1 MPLFESPPIH
11 QAVRG
16 SLGERQ
22 KYMETKLHSRFC
34 LAVMLLAAW
43 VTVDANAQSLG
54 HRDKPNIEIYPKYP
68 VSITTEPGVG
78 RFDNDF
84 SRAAVVATVYRVSC
98 YPTIPELDEQKVLGS
113 PSVTIDGFNVAV
125 KRVRY
130 GFSPICG
137 FIGAN
142 EGPVVQSVF
151 LGNFGPGVYKLS
163 AVGEPGDNLDLSM
176 NTTTL
181 TREFVVLTLD
191 QAGKALIEN
200 PSPGSTQSGV
210 GLISGWACVADRVE
224 ISINGGERVRVGDE
238 SARGDVISVCGH
250 GNTGFSQLLNFNL
263 LGAGEHT
270 LQLFVKGV
278 AIGEPTRF
286 TVVVPEGEFI
296 RGLKREAV
304 ITDFPSAGK
313 NAIIDWRESE
323 QNFRL
328 REIR

>member
-1 MPLFESPPIH
+1 
-11 QAVRG
+11 
-16 SLGERQ
+16 
-22 KYMETKLHSRFC
+22 METKLHNRFF
-34 LAVMLLAAW
+34 LAVVLLAAW
-43 VTVDANAQSLG
+43 ITVDANAQSLG

-78 RFDNDF
+78 QFSSDF
-84 SRAAVVATVYRVSC
+84 SRAAVVATVYRVTC
-98 YPTIPELDEQKVLGS
+98 FTTIPEFDEQKILGS

-125 KRVRY
+125 KRVRF

-137 FIGAN
+137 YLGAN

-163 AVGEPGDNLDLSM
+163 AVGEPGDNLDGQST

-181 TREFVVLTLD
+181 TRKFTVLTLE
-191 QAGKALIEN
+191 QAGKAVIEN
-200 PSPGSTQSGV
+200 PSPGSAQSGV

-224 ISINGGERVRVGDE
+224 ISIDGGERVHVGGE
-238 SARGDVISVCGH
+238 SARGDVLSVCGH
-250 GNTGFSQLLNFNL
+250 QNAGFSQLLNFNL

-286 TVVVPEGEFI
+286 TVVIPAGEFI
-296 RGLKREAV
+296 RGLKRETV
-304 ITDFPSAGK
+304 INDFPSAGK

-328 REIR
+328 RELQ

>member
-1 MPLFESPPIH
+1 
-11 QAVRG
+11 
-16 SLGERQ
+16 
-22 KYMETKLHSRFC
+22 METKLHNRFF
-34 LAVMLLAAW
+34 LAVVLLAAW
-43 VTVDANAQSLG
+43 ITVDANAQSLG

-78 RFDNDF
+78 QFSNDF
-84 SRAAVVATVYRVSC
+84 SRAGVVATVYRVSC
-98 YPTIPELDEQKVLGS
+98 YTSIPELDEQKILGS
-113 PSVTIDGFNVAV
+113 PSVTVDGFNVSV
-125 KRVRY
+125 KKVRY

-137 FIGAN
+137 FAGSS
-142 EGPVVQSVF
+142 EGPVVQSIF
-151 LGNFGPGVYKLS
+151 LGNFGPGVYKFS
-163 AVGEPGDNLDLSM
+163 AEGEPGDNLDLSM

-181 TREFVVLTLD
+181 TREFTVLTLE
-191 QAGKALIEN
+191 QAGKAVIEN
-200 PSPGSTQSGV
+200 PSPGSAQSGV

-224 ISINGGERVRVGDE
+224 ISIDGGERVRVGGE
-238 SARGDVISVCGH
+238 SARGDVVSVCGH
-250 GNTGFSQLLNFNL
+250 GNAGFSQLLNFNL

-286 TVVVPEGEFI
+286 TVVVPAGEFI
-296 RGLKREAV
+296 HGLRREAV

-328 REIR
+328 RELQ

>member
-1 MPLFESPPIH
+1 
-11 QAVRG
+11 
-16 SLGERQ
+16 
-22 KYMETKLHSRFC
+22 METKLHSRFY
-34 LAVMLLAAW
+34 LAVMLLAACI
-43 VTVDANAQSLG
+43 TVDANAQSVLPKLTD
-54 HRDKPNIEIYPKYP
+54 RDKPNIEIYPKYP
-68 VSITTEPGVG
+68 VSITTEPGVS
-78 RFDNDF
+78 NDGT
-84 SRAAVVATVYRVSC
+84 AVVATVYRVTC
-98 YPTIPELDEQKVLGS
+98 YTTIPELDEQKILGS
-113 PSVTIDGFNVAV
+113 PLVTIDGFNVVV

-130 GFSPICG
+130 GFSPLCG
-137 FIGAN
+137 FLGAN
-142 EGPVVQSVF
+142 EGPVVQSIF

-163 AVGEPGDNLDLSM
+163 AVGEPGDNLDGQSM

-181 TREFVVLTLD
+181 TKEFVVLTLE

-224 ISINGGERVRVGDE
+224 ISIDGGERVRVGGE
-238 SARGDVISVCGH
+238 SARGDVTSVCGH
-250 GNTGFSQLLNFNL
+250 QNAGFSQLLNFNL
-263 LGAGEHT
+263 LGEGEHT
-270 LQLFVKGV
+270 LQLFVKDV

-286 TVVVPEGEFI
+286 TVVVPAGEFI